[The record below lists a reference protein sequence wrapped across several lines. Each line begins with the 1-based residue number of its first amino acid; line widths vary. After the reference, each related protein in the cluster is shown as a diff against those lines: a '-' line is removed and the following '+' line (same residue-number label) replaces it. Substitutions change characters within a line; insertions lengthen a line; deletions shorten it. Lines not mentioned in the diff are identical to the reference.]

1 MTKTVTIQGQ
11 AYSLPPLN
19 AGQLR
24 RNAGPLL
31 TAIANMGKQG
41 SRIEA
46 VAALPDVIGQHADLL
61 FIALKGQH
69 TNLTLEDVESLS
81 FPELQ
86 EAVKD
91 LLEVSGLTGKPEGET
106 KPQPASL

>member
-1 MTKTVTIQGQ
+1 MSKTVTIQGKE
-11 AYSLPPLN
+11 YSLPPLT

-31 TAIANMGKQG
+31 TAIANMSKQG
-41 SRIEA
+41 SSIEA

-61 FIALKGQH
+61 HMALKGQYH
-69 TNLTLEDVESLS
+69 DLTLEAVESLT
-81 FPELQ
+81 FGELQ
-86 EAVKD
+86 GAVKD
-91 LLEVSGLTGKPEGET
+91 LLEVSGLTGKPEGEA